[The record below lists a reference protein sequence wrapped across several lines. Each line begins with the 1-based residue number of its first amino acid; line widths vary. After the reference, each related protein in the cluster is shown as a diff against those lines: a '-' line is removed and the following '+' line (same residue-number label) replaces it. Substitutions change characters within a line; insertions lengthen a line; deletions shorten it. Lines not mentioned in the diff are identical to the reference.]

1 MIMADEAIQTDHRE
15 LPVWHKARD
24 LVAMVYKMTGSFPE
38 AERFGLTM
46 RMRRSAVAVVSAIA
60 EAYGRRSE
68 RRRERSLDLARGSAF
83 ELETQLILSGDLG
96 FAYDVEKEIAAV
108 HQVIEELD
116 ALSGGE
122 S

>member
-1 MIMADEAIQTDHRE
+1 MADESIQTDHRE
-15 LPVWHKARD
+15 LPVWHKARE
-24 LVAMVYKMTGSFPE
+24 LVKMVYKTTGNFPE
-38 AERFGLTM
+38 SERFGLTM
-46 RMRRSAVAVVSAIA
+46 RLRRSAVAVVSAIA

-83 ELETQLILSGDLG
+83 ELETQLILAGDLG

-108 HQVIEELD
+108 HHVIEELD
-116 ALSGGE
+116 ALSGDE

>member
-1 MIMADEAIQTDHRE
+1 MADETTQTDHRE
-15 LPVWHKARD
+15 LPVWQKARE
-24 LVAMVYKMTGSFPE
+24 LVKMVYKMTGTFPE

-60 EAYGRRSE
+60 EAYGRRGE

-108 HQVIEELD
+108 HHVIEELD
-116 ALSGGE
+116 ALTGE
-122 S
+122 DL

>member
-1 MIMADEAIQTDHRE
+1 MANESTQTDHRE
-15 LPVWHKARD
+15 SPAWQEARE

-60 EAYGRRSE
+60 EAHGRRGE

-96 FAYDVEKEIAAV
+96 FAYEVEKEIAAV

-116 ALSGGE
+116 ALANGE